1 MPAPTP
7 NPRMMRREESLG
19 LVLALVAHAGL
30 IAWLVWQRAPA
41 PVVLPERMTVT
52 ISEDTGPV
60 STAPQIQPEEAAP
73 DKGPVIGEAPP
84 PLTPPPLAKPE
95 PAPPQPLT
103 RSTVSQPAKP
113 VTKTPPA
120 PAARQPAK
128 PASKPG
134 ASAFDNAFAKGVP
147 GAPVNGKAKTP
158 PAAQASATQVSAW
171 TSLIGSRVRG
181 PWNSCPVSGLDVQSL
196 RAVVR
201 FTLGRDG
208 TILSISDPEISGVTA
223 SNQPQVRPFR
233 DCAVRAIKLAAPFPG
248 LPAEFYDSWKLR
260 KLTFSKRDQ

>member
-1 MPAPTP
+1 MAATTP

-19 LVLALVAHAGL
+19 LALALVAHAGL
-30 IAWLVWQRAPA
+30 IGWLVWQRAPA
-41 PVVLPERMTVT
+41 PMVVPERMTVT

-60 STAPQIQPEEAAP
+60 SAAPQIQPEEAAP

-84 PLTPPPLAKPE
+84 PPAPFAKPE

-103 RSTVSQPAKP
+103 RSALPQPAKP
-113 VTKTPPA
+113 VTKAPPV

-134 ASAFDNAFAKGVP
+134 ASAFDNAFASGVP
-147 GAPVNGKAKTP
+147 GTPANGKAKTP
-158 PAAQASATQVSAW
+158 PAAQASAQQVSAW

-201 FTLGRDG
+201 FTLNRDG
-208 TILSISDPEISGVTA
+208 TILAISDPEISGVTA

-248 LPAEFYDSWKLR
+248 LSAEFYDSWKLR

>member
-1 MPAPTP
+1 MAATTP

-30 IAWLVWQRAPA
+30 IGWLVWQRAPA
-41 PVVLPERMTVT
+41 PMVVPERMTVT

-60 STAPQIQPEEAAP
+60 SAAPQIQPEEAAP

-84 PLTPPPLAKPE
+84 APFAKPE

-103 RSTVSQPAKP
+103 RSALPQPAKP
-113 VTKTPPA
+113 VTKAPPA

-147 GAPVNGKAKTP
+147 GAPANGKAKTP
-158 PAAQASATQVSAW
+158 PAAQASAQQVSAW

-201 FTLGRDG
+201 FTLNRDG
-208 TILSISDPEISGVTA
+208 TILAISDPEISGVTA

-248 LPAEFYDSWKLR
+248 LPAEFYDSWQLR